1 MTTNYKNWRLQTDA
15 EGISWLFIDKANSTT
30 NVLSSE
36 VITEL
41 EQVLTDISNATPKGL
56 IILSAKPN
64 GFIAGA
70 DVTEFE
76 QIKDRRQ
83 ALDYIKHGQGVF
95 DQLEA
100 LPFPTISLIDG
111 FCLGGGLELALACR
125 YRIAS
130 DESRTRLGLPEV
142 KLGIHPG
149 FGGTMR
155 FNRLIGAISAMDL
168 MLTGRTIDSRRAGKM
183 GIVDYVVP
191 KRHLQSAGVKMVNE
205 QPRPHKPSTFK
216 ALASKNIL
224 ARSILANQFRK
235 QVAKQAKAE
244 HYPAPYSLIDLWQK
258 YATSSQEML
267 KAEAESVADLVA
279 SETSKNLVRIF
290 SLQERMKALATE
302 KDYHPKHVHV
312 IGAGVMGGDIAAWCV
327 VQGFTVTLQDREP
340 KFIAPALKRAKK
352 LFERRF
358 KQRHLVL
365 NALDRLHAD
374 HKGLNVEKA
383 DVVIEAIVENLA
395 IKQTLYKELEP
406 RLKPEAILATN
417 TSSIELEALSSCL
430 KNPGRLV
437 GIHFFNPVPKM
448 QLVEVIAS
456 ENTDK
461 KALAR
466 ATTFVRKI
474 DRLPLPVKSSPGFLV
489 NRILMPYLLEAVTL
503 LSEDHSPETID
514 QAATNFG
521 MPMGP
526 ILLAD
531 TVGLDICLSVASI
544 LGEKLGLAVPEK
556 LKQMVEQ
563 GDLGKKTG
571 KGFYSYA
578 AKGKPE
584 KTRSTPSNESTALIT
599 DRLVLRILNES
610 MACLREG
617 VVADTDLLDA
627 GMVFGTGFA
636 PFTGGPMH
644 YVATKGR
651 DTLLERLKELEKTY
665 GERFKPDAG
674 W

>member
-1 MTTNYKNWRLQTDA
+1 M
-15 EGISWLFIDKANSTT
+15 
-30 NVLSSE
+30 
-36 VITEL
+36 
-41 EQVLTDISNATPKGL
+41 
-56 IILSAKPN
+56 
-64 GFIAGA
+64 
-70 DVTEFE
+70 
-76 QIKDRRQ
+76 
-83 ALDYIKHGQGVF
+83 
-95 DQLEA
+95 
-100 LPFPTISLIDG
+100 
-111 FCLGGGLELALACR
+111 
-125 YRIAS
+125 
-130 DESRTRLGLPEV
+130 
-142 KLGIHPG
+142 
-149 FGGTMR
+149 
-155 FNRLIGAISAMDL
+155 
-168 MLTGRTIDSRRAGKM
+168 
-183 GIVDYVVP
+183 
-191 KRHLQSAGVKMVNE
+191 
-205 QPRPHKPSTFK
+205 
-216 ALASKNIL
+216 
-224 ARSILANQFRK
+224 
-235 QVAKQAKAE
+235 
-244 HYPAPYSLIDLWQK
+244 
-258 YATSSQEML
+258 
-267 KAEAESVADLVA
+267 
-279 SETSKNLVRIF
+279 
-290 SLQERMKALATE
+290 
-302 KDYHPKHVHV
+302 
-312 IGAGVMGGDIAAWCV
+312 
-327 VQGFTVTLQDREP
+327 
-340 KFIAPALKRAKK
+340 
-352 LFERRF
+352 
-358 KQRHLVL
+358 L

-417 TSSIELEALSSCL
+417 TSSIELETLSSCL

-610 MACLREG
+610 IACLRER